1 LDKYNFMK
9 SNILV
14 FFKSFLFILL
24 FSNVSA
30 EEPRFYIPDSP
41 PIAAKA
47 FVLMDHNSGKI
58 LAGENENERRS
69 PASLTKIMTSYVVF
83 KRLKEDF
90 ISLDDE
96 VKISEKAWKTGGSR
110 SFIEVGKM
118 IKLENLLKGMI
129 IQSGNDASVA
139 LAEHVAGSEGTFVL
153 FMNDYAQ
160 EIGME
165 NSRFENSSGLPHK
178 DQYTTAKDMALLSS
192 AIINEFPDFYEW
204 YGQKEFTYNNIKQI
218 NRNKLLFTD
227 STVDGLKTGWTQKA
241 GYCLATSANRVGMRL
256 LSVVLGSSSPAVRT
270 AETEKLLDY
279 GFRFFETQSVND
291 ISHQVPVYKSKVGN
305 IKVGVADSSYLTL
318 PRNQFKYTTQTI
330 NLTGD
335 LIAPIKQGDQVG
347 TLAISFNDE
356 DIATLPL
363 IALENADEAGF
374 VSKMIDTVKLMFR

>member
-1 LDKYNFMK
+1 MK
-9 SNILV
+9 SNLLN
-14 FFKSFLFILL
+14 FFKSFLILIL

-41 PIAAKA
+41 PIAAEA
-47 FVLMDHNSGKI
+47 YVLMDHNSGKI
-58 LAGENENERRS
+58 LAAENENEKRA

-83 KRLKEDF
+83 KRLREEF

-118 IKLENLLKGMI
+118 IRLEDLLKGMI

-139 LAEHVAGSEGTFVL
+139 LAEIVAGSEGTFVL

-160 EIGME
+160 EIGMT
-165 NSRFENSSGLPHK
+165 NTRFENSSGLPHK
-178 DQYTTAKDMALLSS
+178 DQYTTAKDMAILSS
-192 AIINEFPDFYEW
+192 AIIKEFPALYEW

-227 STVDGLKTGWTQKA
+227 STVDGLKTGWTEKA

-256 LSVVLGSSSPAVRT
+256 VSIVLGSSSSAIRN

-291 ISHQVPVYKSKVGN
+291 ISHQVQVYKSKKGN
-305 IKVGVADSSYLTL
+305 IKVGVADPSYLTL

-330 NLTGD
+330 KLSGD
-335 LIAPIKQGDQVG
+335 LIAPINQGDQVG
-347 TLAISFNDE
+347 NLAISFNDE

-363 IALENADEAGF
+363 IALENAEEAGF